1 LGTGIAFSF
10 REKNGTIYA
19 CSILSAPPLRKASA
33 LHNTRHGVVKDAVHE
48 IVGVPDNRIGETLDV
63 PLRAPGKWT
72 SLFRRTIH
80 HRRNGASS
88 PLEKTGLS
96 RSDFLRRLGLM

>member
-1 LGTGIAFSF
+1 MANAQGGIVII
-10 REKNGTIYA
+10 G
-19 CSILSAPPLRKASA
+19 
-33 LHNTRHGVVKDAVHE
+33 VKDAVHE

-72 SLFRRTIH
+72 SLFRRTIR

-96 RSDFLRRLGLM
+96 RSDFLRRPGLM

>member
-1 LGTGIAFSF
+1 LWGAIQWLSGT
-10 REKNGTIYA
+10 
-19 CSILSAPPLRKASA
+19 PPLFPISLLEPLFLASSMKS
-33 LHNTRHGVVKDAVHE
+33 LLLILQCGIVIIGVKDAVHE

-80 HRRNGASS
+80 HRRNGAS
-88 PLEKTGLS
+88 PPA
-96 RSDFLRRLGLM
+96 

>member
-1 LGTGIAFSF
+1 MKSRETTTLALMVAALRPVEMTERPCGMANAQGGIVII
-10 REKNGTIYA
+10 G
-19 CSILSAPPLRKASA
+19 
-33 LHNTRHGVVKDAVHE
+33 VKDAVHE

-96 RSDFLRRLGLM
+96 RSDF